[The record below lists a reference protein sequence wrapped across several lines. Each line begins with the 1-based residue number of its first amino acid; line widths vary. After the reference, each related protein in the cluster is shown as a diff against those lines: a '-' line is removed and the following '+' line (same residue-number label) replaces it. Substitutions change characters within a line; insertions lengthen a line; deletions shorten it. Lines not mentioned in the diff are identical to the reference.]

1 MSKFKP
7 SAFKDI
13 ASTELQKPAR
23 RPSFFQA
30 STPTGAKRHETA
42 LRSAILT
49 ADKPNAVTDDGQP
62 TTAEEETPVSAVQ
75 RVGFNVML
83 VYIFFRFSFLH
94 EFISGKL
101 NVDTHIIITLSAIC
115 YLCTLLSGR
124 PFFAFGNK
132 IAWFWVAFTGC
143 MAVATVTSFWR
154 GGSFTI
160 LMAYVR
166 TALPIIVM
174 IPALSVTKKDLGK
187 IIATIGVACAIT
199 VLLGLINNDFRTGRM
214 SINQANSEIQD
225 SNDFAAHL
233 ILMLPAL
240 AYLTLRP
247 GKSALYKVIGAA
259 FIAAALFEILST
271 GSRGGLLS
279 VGITTLYIAF
289 TATPKL
295 RIAILLGVPVLALI
309 AIPFIPEE
317 SAARLQTLVG
327 SAGSAKPEEAAES
340 SQARL
345 ALLQESLRITAEHP
359 LSGIGPGEFMDAQAD
374 SAQAMG
380 QRGMWH
386 VTHNSYTQV
395 SSECG
400 IPALLFYLAAIAST
414 FRILWRG
421 RKAADRDLALKC
433 SVLHVMMVGFAI
445 CIFFLSQA
453 YSIQFL
459 VLGGAAIVVNSLL
472 HREQQSVTA
481 S

>member
-1 MSKFKP
+1 M
-7 SAFKDI
+7 
-13 ASTELQKPAR
+13 T
-23 RPSFFQA
+23 
-30 STPTGAKRHETA
+30 TA
-42 LRSAILT
+42 VAG
-49 ADKPNAVTDDGQP
+49 KPNGLVEADPT
-62 TTAEEETPVSAVQ
+62 TTAEEEAPVSAVQ
-75 RVGFNVML
+75 HFGFNVML

-94 EFISGKL
+94 EFITGKL
-101 NVDTHIIITLSAIC
+101 NIDLHIIFTLSAIC

-132 IAWFWVAFTGC
+132 IAWFWIAFTGC
-143 MAVATVTSFWR
+143 MAIATVTSFWR

-160 LMAYVR
+160 LMTYVR
-166 TALPIIVM
+166 TALPIVFM
-174 IPALSVTKKDLGK
+174 IPALTITKKDLGK
-187 IIATIGVACAIT
+187 IISTIGLACAIT

-247 GKSALYKVIGAA
+247 GKSPAYKIIGAG
-259 FIAAALFEILST
+259 FIGIALFEILST

-279 VGITTLYIAF
+279 LGITTLYIAF
-289 TATPKL
+289 TAGPKL
-295 RIAILLGVPVLALI
+295 RIAILLGVPLLALA
-309 AIPFIPEE
+309 AIPFIPKE
-317 SAARLQTLVG
+317 SAARLQTLI
-327 SAGSAKPEEAAES
+327 SSTENSKAEEATES

-345 ALLQESLRITAEHP
+345 ALLQESLRITARHP
-359 LSGIGPGEFMDAQAD
+359 LFGIGPGEFMDAQAE
-374 SAQAMG
+374 SAESMG

-414 FRILWRG
+414 FLILWRG

-433 SVLHVMMVGFAI
+433 AVLHVMMVGFAI

-459 VLGGAAIVVNSLL
+459 VLGGAAIVANFLL
-472 HREQQSVTA
+472 HNEQHAATA